1 MKKPSNA
8 IGGKIAASTLAMNDK
23 MQKLNEKIKSSRL
36 YKAFPEQ
43 LRKTKPS
50 KDTVAINSDAIEEI
64 ATVDNEV
71 KQ

>member
-8 IGGKIAASTLAMNDK
+8 IGGKIAASTLAMNEM
-23 MQKLNEKIKSSRL
+23 MQKLNEKIRSSRL

-43 LRKTKPS
+43 LRKTKLAT
-50 KDTVAINSDAIEEI
+50 DTDAVNPDTIEET
-64 ATVDNEV
+64 AMADNEA